1 MCSILCNKQRFSF
14 IIIKLRS
21 SLNILSSGQKW
32 FSSSQDRIV
41 SYLSRKLKT
50 YRYSVQLGTLGVGRT
65 QQLESLF
72 LSVRLYIC
80 LPVILSVCPILS
92 RRYLLNRSTIFNQI
106 QYGSVFSRG
115 GVSGRKKFS
124 IISSKLLVRLQPNLV
139 WQYSIISQSVLQKNQ
154 ITAFKVRVTA
164 KVKNVSEY
172 LSG

>member
-1 MCSILCNKQRFSF
+1 MCSIGCNKQRFSF

-32 FSSSQDRIV
+32 LSSSQDRIV

-50 YRYSVQLGTLGVGRT
+50 DSYSVQLGTLGVNRT
-65 QQLESLF
+65 QQLESLC

-106 QYGSVFSRG
+106 WYGSVFSRG
-115 GVSGRKKFS
+115 GVSGRKKLVTIFNVKVTVRTYV
-124 IISSKLLVRLQPNLV
+124 IKIRLFLLYLPICWSLC
-139 WQYSIISQSVLQKNQ
+139 NQ
-154 ITAFKVRVTA
+154 TWCGSTA
-164 KVKNVSEY
+164 
-172 LSG
+172 L

>member
-1 MCSILCNKQRFSF
+1 MCSIGCNKQRFSF

-32 FSSSQDRIV
+32 LSSSQDRIV

-50 YRYSVQLGTLGVGRT
+50 DRYSVQLGTLGVDRT
-65 QQLESLF
+65 QQLESLC

-106 QYGSVFSRG
+106 RYGSVFSRG
-115 GVSGRKKFS
+115 GVSGRKKLVTIFNVKVTVRTCV
-124 IISSKLLVRLQPNLV
+124 IKIRLFLLYLPIC
-139 WQYSIISQSVLQKNQ
+139 WSVCNQ
-154 ITAFKVRVTA
+154 TWCGSTA
-164 KVKNVSEY
+164 
-172 LSG
+172 L